1 MAAARGDPSC
11 RRFPFSLDS
20 RCVETV
26 PRQGGVCYALR
37 QLFGLLELLVKFK
50 NDILE
55 AIGNTPLV
63 KLNKVVDKNCA
74 TVLVKCEFLNPT
86 GSIKDR
92 MAVHI
97 ITQAEKSGALKPGG
111 TIVENTS
118 GNTGLAVAMVA
129 AVKGYRCIFTM
140 PDKMSLEKVNMLK
153 AFGAEVVITPT
164 DVPGDSPEHYVETAK
179 RIARETPGAFYVNQ
193 YHNPLNIE
201 AHCLST
207 AQEIWNETGGQFD
220 AIVAGAGTGGTVS
233 GIGRWFKGKQ
243 SPVRVVGVDPI
254 GSVHYHYFYTKT
266 LPTPH
271 VYKVEGIGEDI
282 LCDAMDFSVVDE
294 MRQINDKECFVM
306 ARRLVREEGLF
317 CGGSSGGVAHI
328 AVQIARE
335 LGPGKT
341 VVAVLTDSGSRYISK
356 FLADSWMKDFGFLE
370 STPDLGLVEE
380 MLREAKRKPITA
392 TAQESLSVIISR
404 LKENGISQLPI
415 LDESGK
421 PIGIVH
427 EVDVLHALQ
436 GGQVALSSPASSV
449 SHPIGGL
456 IYPKARIEELYRIF
470 ETDRVA
476 VVVDANKVVGI
487 ISKIDLIDFLSKNAA
502 KRRG

>member
-1 MAAARGDPSC
+1 M
-11 RRFPFSLDS
+11 
-20 RCVETV
+20 
-26 PRQGGVCYALR
+26 
-37 QLFGLLELLVKFK
+37 KFQ
-50 NDILE
+50 NNILE

-92 MAVHI
+92 MAFHI
-97 ITQAEKSGALKPGG
+97 ISEAERTGKLKPGG

-201 AHCLST
+201 AHYKYT

-220 AIVAGAGTGGTVS
+220 AIVAGTGTGGTAS
-233 GIGRWFKGKQ
+233 GIGRWFKEKK

-282 LCDAMDFSVVDE
+282 LCEAMDFSVVDE
-294 MRQINDKECFVM
+294 MRQVNDKECFVT

-317 CGGSSGGVAHI
+317 CGGASGGIAYVAI
-328 AVQIARE
+328 QIARE

-341 VVAVLTDSGSRYISK
+341 VIAVLTDSGSRYISK

-370 STPDLGLVEE
+370 PAPDLGLVED
-380 MLREAKRKPITA
+380 MLVESKRKPITA
-392 TAQESLSVIISR
+392 KSNESLGAAINR
-404 LKENGISQLPI
+404 LKENGISQLPVV
-415 LDESGK
+415 DDHEK

-436 GGQVALSSPASSV
+436 GGQASLTSPISSV
-449 SHPIGGL
+449 AHEIGGL

-470 ETDRVA
+470 ETDKVA
-476 VVVDANKVVGI
+476 IVVDANRIVGI
-487 ISKIDLIDFLSKNAA
+487 ISKIDMIDFLSRTAG
-502 KRRG
+502 KRRS

>member
-1 MAAARGDPSC
+1 MK
-11 RRFPFSLDS
+11 FSNTILD
-20 RCVETV
+20 
-26 PRQGGVCYALR
+26 
-37 QLFGLLELLVKFK
+37 
-50 NDILE
+50 

-92 MAVHI
+92 MALHI
-97 ITQAEKSGALKPGG
+97 VNEAERTGQLKPGG
-111 TIVENTS
+111 VIVENTS

-193 YHNPLNIE
+193 YHNQLNIE
-201 AHCLST
+201 AHYRST
-207 AQEIWNETGGQFD
+207 AREIWEQTGGEFD
-220 AIVAGAGTGGTVS
+220 VIVAGTGTGGTAS
-233 GIGRWFKGKQ
+233 GIGRFLKEKK
-243 SPVRVVGVDPI
+243 SKIRVVGADPI

-266 LPTPH
+266 MTTPH

-294 MRQINDKECFVM
+294 MRQINDKECFTL
-306 ARRLVREEGLF
+306 ARRMVREEGLF
-317 CGGSSGGVAHI
+317 CGGASGGIAHI
-328 AVQIARE
+328 AIQIARE
-335 LGPGKT
+335 IGPGKT
-341 VVAVLTDSGSRYISK
+341 VIAVLTDSGSRYITK

-370 STPDLGLVEE
+370 PTQDLGLVEDI
-380 MLREAKRKPITA
+380 LKEAKRKPITA
-392 TAQESLSVIISR
+392 TAEETLGALISR

-415 LDESGK
+415 VDNNGK
-421 PIGIVH
+421 PVAIVH

-436 GGQVALSSPASSV
+436 SGKVSLSSPASAAA
-449 SHPIGGL
+449 HEIGGL

-470 ETDRVA
+470 ETDKVA
-476 VVVDANKVVGI
+476 VVVDANKLIGI
-487 ISKIDLIDFLSKNAA
+487 ISKIDVIDYISRNSA
-502 KRRG
+502 KR

>member
-1 MAAARGDPSC
+1 MKYC
-11 RRFPFSLDS
+11 N
-20 RCVETV
+20 T
-26 PRQGGVCYALR
+26 
-37 QLFGLLELLVKFK
+37 
-50 NDILE
+50 ILE

-92 MAVHI
+92 MALHVI
-97 ITQAEKSGALKPGG
+97 NEAERTGLLKPGG
-111 TIVENTS
+111 VIVENTS

-179 RIARETPGAFYVNQ
+179 RIARETPGAFYLNQ
-193 YHNPLNIE
+193 YHNPLNID
-201 AHCLST
+201 AHFHST
-207 AQEIWNETGGQFD
+207 AREIWEQTGGEFD
-220 AIVAGAGTGGTVS
+220 AIVAGTGTGGTAS
-233 GIGRWFKGKQ
+233 GIGRFLKQ
-243 SPVRVVGVDPI
+243 KKSKIRVVGADPI

-266 LPTPH
+266 MTTPH

-282 LCDAMDFSVVDE
+282 LCDAMDFSAVDE
-294 MRQINDKECFVM
+294 MRQVNDKECFTL

-317 CGGSSGGVAHI
+317 CGGASGGIAHI
-328 AVQIARE
+328 AIQLARE

-341 VVAVLTDSGSRYISK
+341 VIAVLTDSGSRYITK
-356 FLADSWMKDFGFLE
+356 FLSDAWMKDFGFLE
-370 STPDLGLVEE
+370 PAADLGLVED
-380 MLREAKRKPITA
+380 LLKDAKRKPITA
-392 TAQESLSVIISR
+392 RAEEPLSVIISR

-415 LDESGK
+415 LDKNEK
-421 PIGIVH
+421 PISIVH

-436 GGQVALSSPASSV
+436 SGKVTLAAPASSV
-449 SHPIGGL
+449 AHDIGGL

-476 VVVDANKVVGI
+476 IVVDANKVVGI
-487 ISKIDLIDFLSKNAA
+487 VSKIDMIDYLSRNTGK
-502 KRRG
+502 K